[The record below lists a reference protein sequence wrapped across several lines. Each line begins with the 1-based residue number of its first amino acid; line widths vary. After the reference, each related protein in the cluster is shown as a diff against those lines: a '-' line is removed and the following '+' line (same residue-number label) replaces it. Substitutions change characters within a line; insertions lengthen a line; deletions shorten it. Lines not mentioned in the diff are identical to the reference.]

1 MRTHRLVTC
10 GFVTGLLC
18 VTSLTLH
25 IAAQTAAKDREAQ
38 SALQAA
44 LNKEFIDGDSKAAIQ
59 QYLKIIADYRDSHTV
74 AARALVRLGQAYAK
88 TGNPEAQKTYERV
101 RRDYPEQL
109 RL

>member
-10 GFVTGLLC
+10 GFIAALLC

-38 SALQAA
+38 SALQSA
-44 LNKEFIDGDSKAAIQ
+44 LNKELIESDSKAAIQ
-59 QYLKIIADYRDSHTV
+59 QYLKIIADYRDSRAV

-88 TGNPEAQKTYERV
+88 TGKPEAQKTYERV
-101 RRDYPEQL
+101 R
-109 RL
+109 